1 MKATASKA
9 SAQQDQEFKNL
20 ACLYEITRHLAS
32 ATSLQDCME
41 KIVNS
46 LAERKDMDNGTV
58 TIINPTTGE
67 LELEVAHGITAE
79 AKRRGRYK
87 LGEGITGKV
96 VATGEPIIVPQIGD
110 EPLFLNRTRTRGDER
125 KKKSSFLCV
134 PIIAAQHSIGALSI
148 DRIYKEGFGA
158 ESEHDLRFLTVV
170 SGLIAETVQRIQ
182 RVNEEK
188 EALRQENSKLRRELS
203 AKNRIEEIIGNSSRM
218 QEVFDMVHRV
228 ADSNATVLLRG
239 ESGTGKT
246 LVAKA
251 LHHNSSR
258 SAGPFVVVNCSALPE
273 TLLESELFG
282 HEKGAFTGA
291 TESKKGRF
299 ELAEGGTLFL
309 DEIGEISPAVQ
320 VKLLN
325 VIQER
330 TFQRLGS
337 PKVIR
342 TNIRLV
348 AATNRDLEKAV
359 KEMVFREDLY
369 YRLNVFPVYLPPLRE
384 RRTDILL
391 LADYFLEKYAKENN
405 KQINRISTP
414 AIDLLVQYHWPG
426 NVRELQNCME
436 RAVLICDGSTIQSIH
451 LPPSLQS
458 SETVHSNRPLSL
470 ATAVE
475 QFEREM
481 IVEALK
487 KHNGNQTRAA
497 KSLETS
503 LRIINYKIHSYGI
516 EPKHFKVK

>member
-1 MKATASKA
+1 
-9 SAQQDQEFKNL
+9 
-20 ACLYEITRHLAS
+20 
-32 ATSLQDCME
+32 
-41 KIVNS
+41 
-46 LAERKDMDNGTV
+46 
-58 TIINPTTGE
+58 
-67 LELEVAHGITAE
+67 
-79 AKRRGRYK
+79 
-87 LGEGITGKV
+87 
-96 VATGEPIIVPQIGD
+96 
-110 EPLFLNRTRTRGDER
+110 
-125 KKKSSFLCV
+125 
-134 PIIAAQHSIGALSI
+134 
-148 DRIYKEGFGA
+148 
-158 ESEHDLRFLTVV
+158 
-170 SGLIAETVQRIQ
+170 
-182 RVNEEK
+182 
-188 EALRQENSKLRRELS
+188 
-203 AKNRIEEIIGNSSRM
+203 
-218 QEVFDMVHRV
+218 
-228 ADSNATVLLRG
+228 
-239 ESGTGKT
+239 
-246 LVAKA
+246 VAKA

-258 SAGPFVVVNCSALPE
+258 ATGPFIVVNCSALPE

-320 VKLLN
+320 LKLLN

-342 TNIRLV
+342 TDIRLV

-391 LADYFLEKYAKENN
+391 LAEYFLEKYALENN
-405 KQINRISTP
+405 KQISRISTP
-414 AIDLLVQYHWPG
+414 AIDLLMQYHWPG

-436 RAVLICDGSTIQSIH
+436 RAVLICDGATIQSIH

-475 QFEREM
+475 QFEREL

-487 KHNGNQTRAA
+487 KHNGNQTKAA

-503 LRIINYKIHSYGI
+503 LRIINYKIHNYGI